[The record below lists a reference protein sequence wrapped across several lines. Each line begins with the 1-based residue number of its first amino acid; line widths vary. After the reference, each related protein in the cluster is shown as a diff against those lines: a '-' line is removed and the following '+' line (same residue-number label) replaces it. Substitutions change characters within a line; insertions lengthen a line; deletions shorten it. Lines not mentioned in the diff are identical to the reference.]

1 MAKTTA
7 AAKGKVGSNG
17 MLLPPQVSRPGGRGN
32 VVTEDVSA
40 WTSKAGLAKAA
51 GKGKK
56 EEEGGGGMREGGG
69 EKE

>member
-1 MAKTTA
+1 MTKTSAA
-7 AAKGKVGSNG
+7 AAKGKMGSNG

-56 EEEGGGGMREGGG
+56 EEERGGV
-69 EKE
+69 KK

>member
-1 MAKTTA
+1 MAKTSVV
-7 AAKGKVGSNG
+7 KGKTGSNG

-56 EEEGGGGMREGGG
+56 EEEGAGGRKEGGG
-69 EKE
+69 AKK